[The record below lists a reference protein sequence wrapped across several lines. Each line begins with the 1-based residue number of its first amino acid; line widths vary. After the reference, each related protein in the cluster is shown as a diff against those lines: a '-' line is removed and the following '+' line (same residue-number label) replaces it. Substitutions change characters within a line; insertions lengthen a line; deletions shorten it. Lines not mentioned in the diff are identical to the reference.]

1 MHCPNNKKCFKCNQ
15 ECNNDADMKLAI
27 EILHCTIDL
36 IRAIKD
42 EKNNCIDL
50 NLDNISRTTYDLK
63 RVINVIRKEK

>member
-1 MHCPNNKKCFKCNQ
+1 MHCTNNKKCFKCDQ
-15 ECNNDADMKLAI
+15 ECNNEEDMKLAI
-27 EILHCTIDL
+27 EILHYAIDL